1 MNVLKKLLMALGVLA
16 LIFIVITVTINILNE
31 KEKEEVISTVNS
43 AFDALKN
50 YDMETLGNYMNTDA
64 ITKEA
69 TDVVKTNGSKDEVT
83 ESEKALFKHIT
94 YTVTEPEEV
103 TIFDKEIQ
111 MEVKL
116 SNKNMGEVLVKY
128 FKDALVYSFS
138 NAFSTETVIQEE
150 SDNKM
155 QELFVAAIDAENIS
169 MTESVVEIKLV
180 KQENGS
186 WKIEF
191 VNEEQFVNA
200 ILPSFEETLTN
211 YLTENNIID

>member
-16 LIFIVITVTINILNE
+16 LIFMVITVTINILNE
-31 KEKEEVISTVNS
+31 KEKEEVLLTVNS

-138 NAFSTETVIQEE
+138 TAFSTDTVTQEE
-150 SDNKM
+150 SDKKM
-155 QELFVAAIDAENIS
+155 QELFVEAIDSENIS
-169 MTESVVEIKLV
+169 ITESVVDIKLI
-180 KQENGS
+180 KQENGT

-200 ILPSFEETLTN
+200 ILPSFQETLTN

>member
-31 KEKEEVISTVNS
+31 KEKEEVISIVNS

-138 NAFSTETVIQEE
+138 NAFSTETVTQEE
-150 SDNKM
+150 SDKKM

-200 ILPSFEETLTN
+200 ILPSFQETLTN

>member
-16 LIFIVITVTINILNE
+16 LIFIVVTVTINILNE
-31 KEKEEVISTVNS
+31 KEKEEVLLTVNS

-50 YDMETLGNYMNTDA
+50 YDIETLGNYMNTDA

-69 TDVVKTNGSKDEVT
+69 TDVVKTNGSKEEATD
-83 ESEKALFKHIT
+83 SEKALFKHIT

-111 MEVKL
+111 MQVKL

-138 NAFSTETVIQEE
+138 TAFSTETKTQEE
-150 SDNKM
+150 TDKKM
-155 QELFVAAIDAENIS
+155 QELFVEAIDSENIS
-169 MTESVVEIKLV
+169 MTESTVDIKLV

-191 VNEEQFVNA
+191 ADEEQFVNA
-200 ILPSFEETLTN
+200 ILPSFEETLAN
-211 YLTENNIID
+211 YLSENNITN